1 MTNLPSKPAPC
12 VGVAPRQLYSIYSAG
27 RLKLT
32 AAVHA
37 GTCSHWQLGHTH
49 LFFISTFYLFIIM
62 KTFLIHYNISHITTK
77 VHLFFF
83 LNCIKL

>member
-37 GTCSHWQLGHTH
+37 GTCSHWQLGHT
-49 LFFISTFYLFIIM
+49 LVFYLHFLFIY
-62 KTFLIHYNISHITTK
+62 YNENVFNS
-77 VHLFFF
+77 L
-83 LNCIKL
+83 

>member
-27 RLKLT
+27 LLKLT

-49 LFFISTFYLFIIM
+49 TLVFFLNFLFIYYNEM
-62 KTFLIHYNISHITTK
+62 FLIHYNISHITTK
-77 VHLFFF
+77 VHLFFSF
-83 LNCIKL
+83 FFF